1 MDNIS
6 PQPDRPRDY
15 ISVSWERFLNRRPK
29 RYLDATLG
37 LPAGIMGAVLLDPP
51 IMPVPDVVAS
61 SVVESLHKKLDVANE
76 TIAMQH
82 RLLIAY
88 AFQEEWDL

>member
-6 PQPDRPRDY
+6 PQPDRPHDY

-29 RYLDATLG
+29 RYFDATLG
-37 LPAGIMGAVLLDPP
+37 LPQGPLGAVLLDPP
-51 IMPVPDVVAS
+51 LMPVPDVVAA
-61 SVVESLHKKLDVANE
+61 SVVESLHKKLDAANA
-76 TIAMQH
+76 TIAAQH

-88 AFQEEWDL
+88 AFQEEWEL